1 MLANQRDTYH
11 DVQGDVHFGSLTP
24 KEIASNY
31 RGDVQYSPEDDVHF
45 PTLTVEETIRFAAK
59 TRTPHARADDQ
70 SRDDH
75 IEAITDILTTV
86 FGLRHVRKTLVGDAG
101 IRGISGGEKK
111 RVSISEAWACRS
123 LINCWDKYASLLCVV
138 VIVFLIFVLQ
148 LNSRSRF
155 LNRAR
160 VRPGPSDRHQ
170 YFQND
175 DRRVHLPGLR
185 EPLRRI

>member
-11 DVQGDVHFGSLTP
+11 DVRGDVHYDSLTP
-24 KEIASNY
+24 NEVATHY

-59 TRTPHARADDQ
+59 TRTPHARADGQ

-75 IEAITDILTTV
+75 IEEITDVLTTV

-111 RVSISEAWACRS
+111 RVSISEALACRS
-123 LINCWDKYASLLCVV
+123 LINCWDKYASL
-138 VIVFLIFVLQ
+138 
-148 LNSRSRF
+148 SK
-155 LNRAR
+155 
-160 VRPGPSDRHQ
+160 
-170 YFQND
+170 
-175 DRRVHLPGLR
+175 
-185 EPLRRI
+185 